1 MWTLCCHRSLL
12 NPLCPPF
19 QPPSPLTP
27 SSLSDCRE
35 GKYLRITLSLW
46 LFFFPFSWRQLLLGG
61 LMVRYRERGTKF
73 VTLQL
78 QTAGP
83 SCLECYESR
92 SQAREQRG
100 EQAGEQAGSVVFHH
114 SRVEWGGRG
123 RGWERPGPAMLVW
136 RERRGPSCPWFI
148 LHLDPHNVKQ

>member
-1 MWTLCCHRSLL
+1 
-12 NPLCPPF
+12 
-19 QPPSPLTP
+19 
-27 SSLSDCRE
+27 
-35 GKYLRITLSLW
+35 
-46 LFFFPFSWRQLLLGG
+46 
-61 LMVRYRERGTKF
+61 MVRYRERGTKF

-148 LHLDPHNVKQ
+148 LHLDPHNIKQ

>member
-46 LFFFPFSWRQLLLGG
+46 LFFFPLCL
-61 LMVRYRERGTKF
+61 E
-73 VTLQL
+73 
-78 QTAGP
+78 TASPWGAQGEMRAVGHQVCYPEASDVGP

-92 SQAREQRG
+92 SQAG
-100 EQAGEQAGSVVFHH
+100 EQSLGLWRSLPPG
-114 SRVEWGGRG
+114 WGGG
-123 RGWERPGPAMLVW
+123 GQGEGVGKARPCYACMEGEVRTLLSLVH
-136 RERRGPSCPWFI
+136 PPLVSS
-148 LHLDPHNVKQ
+148 Q